1 MWCWQCLWLEWTGKG
16 WDISL
21 EQVTLC
27 LLGVISA
34 SEASKGL
41 SGTMWKRRD
50 VVLESPCGSRVG
62 DGKWGK
68 KLFVAKILCVVFG
81 GAILY

>member
-21 EQVTLC
+21 EQVTQC

-34 SEASKGL
+34 SEASRTFWNHVEKQGC
-41 SGTMWKRRD
+41 GVGKPM
-50 VVLESPCGSRVG
+50 CGSRVG
-62 DGKWGK
+62 DGEWGK
-68 KLFVAKILCVVFG
+68 KFVAKILCVVFWG
-81 GAILY
+81 RILY